1 MGNKLSRTVVALL
14 IGLSF
19 PIFTGNQVVNA
30 APVSGVLGES
40 CIMFFQ
46 SRVIAADSTS
56 TTEIAGVCFPSLNNP
71 DIFIWSK
78 DNNKIPAYTLVVD
91 NDNKI
96 AFGRNCVII
105 NENDCSIPDPKPSEY
120 LEAEPFVR
128 AYPDTRYYPDDKNE
142 SRSAETFGGLWFSET
157 YISNIVRANYV
168 APEAVVDV
176 EDATQVNEPI
186 SSQAVSSTLLIGLA
200 VALSLTSAA
209 GSPPPP
215 PSPNRPESPEA
226 PELLRARKE
235 RRFTITNQLS
245 RFFQGSVISMDRWEF
260 FTAKLPAIIRWFG
273 KRSAVGATSI
283 GDADYLRA
291 LLGIFSLLIYPVA
304 IIIGALEAN
313 SLVKGTAPIPGTS
326 WLLIAIVIGCF
337 DSLAGAISA
346 ITFAL
351 IAVLPKLIDVGFD
364 LPKLLGAALANR
376 NFIGSILI
384 ICILSTGP
392 ALFAGA
398 LRRFDGV
405 HTSRKGKWE
414 RLVDYALSPIVTAFV
429 VWKGLELLPKI
440 SKKVPQNWSADNWS
454 MDIINIGVIVFF
466 CIFLRYFLEGFVAKN
481 LAERINE
488 IVTESIPMQ
497 KWPHIKAHI
506 SKGMLI
512 SYISYLLL
520 VPETFSI
527 EIMFLLFLILLLP
540 AAAHAF
546 GFRSVDRFAKFNII
560 GTPRLVFL
568 LCTGLALNLIFTSK
582 GADSNLGLYIFIAFA
597 PILYFNLMEALTE
610 SHLKSPAY
618 FYQTRIGKL
627 LYRTGSVLIYIFILS
642 EIYRQVE
649 WKLWLAQVYPK
660 VSL

>member
-91 NDNKI
+91 NDGKI

-128 AYPDTRYYPDDKNE
+128 AYPDTKYYPDDKNE
-142 SRSAETFGGLWFSET
+142 SRSANTFGGLWFSET

-168 APEAVVDV
+168 APEAVADV
-176 EDATQVNEPI
+176 EDTIQVGGPM
-186 SSQAVSSTLLIGLA
+186 SSQVVSSTLLIGLA
-200 VALSLTSAA
+200 AAVSLTSAA

-215 PSPNRPESPEA
+215 PSPNRPESPEAPEA

-260 FTAKLPAIIRWFG
+260 FTAKMPTLIRWFG
-273 KRSAVGATSI
+273 KRSAVVATSI

-313 SLVKGTAPIPGTS
+313 SLGKETSPIPEIS
-326 WLLIAIVIGCF
+326 WLVIAIIIGCF

-351 IAVLPKLIDVGFD
+351 IAVLPKLLDAGIDW
-364 LPKLLGAALANR
+364 PT
-376 NFIGSILI
+376 FIGGI
-384 ICILSTGP
+384 IIVYILSTGP

-414 RLVDYALSPIVTAFV
+414 RLVDYALSPIVTAWI

-440 SKKVPQNWSADNWS
+440 SEPESPYWSI
-454 MDIINIGVIVFF
+454 DIRNIGIIVFF
-466 CIFLRYFLEGFVAKN
+466 CICLRYFLEGFVAKN
-481 LAERINE
+481 FAERINE

-497 KWPHIKAHI
+497 RLSHIRAHI
-506 SKGMLI
+506 FKAMLVSFI
-512 SYISYLLL
+512 ASLLL
-520 VPETFSI
+520 VPETVSI
-527 EIMFLLFLILLLP
+527 EIMLLIFLILLLP
-540 AAAHAF
+540 AATHAF

-568 LCTGLALNLIFTSK
+568 ICTGLALNSIIDSK
-582 GADSNLGLYIFIAFA
+582 SENTNLGPYIFIAFA

-618 FYQTRIGKL
+618 FYQTRNGKL
-627 LYRTGSVLIYIFILS
+627 LYGLGSVLIYIFILS
-642 EIYRQVE
+642 QIYKQSG
-649 WKLWLAQVYPK
+649 WKLC
-660 VSL
+660 

>member
-120 LEAEPFVR
+120 LAAEPFVR
-128 AYPDTRYYPDDKNE
+128 AYPDTKYYPDDKNE
-142 SRSAETFGGLWFSET
+142 SRSANTFGGLWFSET

-260 FTAKLPAIIRWFG
+260 FTAKMPTLIRWAG
-273 KRSAVGATSI
+273 KRSAVVATSI

-313 SLVKGTAPIPGTS
+313 SLGKETSPIPEIS
-326 WLLIAIVIGCF
+326 WLVIAIIIGCF

-346 ITFAL
+346 ITFASL
-351 IAVLPKLIDVGFD
+351 TVLPKLGDTSIDW
-364 LPKLLGAALANR
+364 P
-376 NFIGSILI
+376 FIGGILI
-384 ICILSTGP
+384 VYILSTGP

-414 RLVDYALSPIVTAFV
+414 RLVDYALSPIVTAWV

-440 SKKVPQNWSADNWS
+440 SEADIPNWSI
-454 MDIINIGVIVFF
+454 DIRNFGIIFF
-466 CIFLRYFLEGFVAKN
+466 CICLRYFLEGFVAKN
-481 LAERINE
+481 FAERINE

-497 KWPHIKAHI
+497 RLSHIRAHI
-506 SKGMLI
+506 FKAMLVSFI
-512 SYISYLLL
+512 ASLLL
-520 VPETFSI
+520 VPETVSI
-527 EIMFLLFLILLLP
+527 EIMLLIFLILLLP
-540 AAAHAF
+540 AATHAF

-568 LCTGLALNLIFTSK
+568 ICTGLALNSIIDSK
-582 GADSNLGLYIFIAFA
+582 SENTNLGPYIFIAFA

-618 FYQTRIGKL
+618 FYQTRNGRL
-627 LYRTGSVLIYIFILS
+627 LYWAGSVLLYIFIIS
-642 EIYRQVE
+642 VIYTQVG
-649 WKLWLAQVYPK
+649 WKPL
-660 VSL
+660 

>member
-1 MGNKLSRTVVALL
+1 MCNKLSRAVVALL

-40 CIMFFQ
+40 CTMFFQ
-46 SRVIAADSTS
+46 SRVIAADSTL

-91 NDNKI
+91 NDGKI

-226 PELLRARKE
+226 PEAPELLRARKE

-260 FTAKLPAIIRWFG
+260 FTAKMPTLIRWAG
-273 KRSAVGATSI
+273 KRSAVVATSI

-291 LLGIFSLLIYPVA
+291 VMGIFSLLIYPVA

-313 SLVKGTAPIPGTS
+313 SLGKETSPIPEIS
-326 WLLIAIVIGCF
+326 WLVIAIIIGCF

-351 IAVLPKLIDVGFD
+351 IAVLPKLLDAGIDW
-364 LPKLLGAALANR
+364 PT
-376 NFIGSILI
+376 FIGGI
-384 ICILSTGP
+384 IIVYILSTGP

-414 RLVDYALSPIVTAFV
+414 RLVDYALSPIVTAWI

-440 SKKVPQNWSADNWS
+440 SEPESPYWSI
-454 MDIINIGVIVFF
+454 DIRNIGIIVFF
-466 CIFLRYFLEGFVAKN
+466 CICLRYFLEGFVAKN
-481 LAERINE
+481 FAGRINE

-497 KWPHIKAHI
+497 RVSHIRAHI
-506 SKGMLI
+506 FKAMLVSFI
-512 SYISYLLL
+512 ASLLL
-520 VPETFSI
+520 VPETVSI
-527 EIMFLLFLILLLP
+527 EIMLLIFLILLLP
-540 AAAHAF
+540 AATHAF

-568 LCTGLALNLIFTSK
+568 ICTGLALNSIIDSK
-582 GADSNLGLYIFIAFA
+582 SENTNLGPYIFIAFA

-618 FYQTRIGKL
+618 FYQTRNGKL
-627 LYRTGSVLIYIFILS
+627 LYGLGSVLIYIFILS
-642 EIYRQVE
+642 QIYQQSG
-649 WKLWLAQVYPK
+649 WKL
-660 VSL
+660 

>member
-1 MGNKLSRTVVALL
+1 MCNKLSRAVVALL

-40 CIMFFQ
+40 CTMFFQ
-46 SRVIAADSTS
+46 SRVIAADSTL
-56 TTEIAGVCFPSLNNP
+56 TTEIAGVCFPSLNNL

-91 NDNKI
+91 NDGKI

-142 SRSAETFGGLWFSET
+142 SRSADTFGGLWFSET
-157 YISNIVRANYV
+157 YISNIIRANYV
-168 APEAVVDV
+168 APEAVVDA

-186 SSQAVSSTLLIGLA
+186 SSQVVSTTLLIGLA
-200 VALSLTSAA
+200 AALSLTSAA

-260 FTAKLPAIIRWFG
+260 FTAKMPALIRWFG
-273 KRSAVGATSI
+273 KRSAVVATSI

-313 SLVKGTAPIPGTS
+313 SLGKETSPIPEIT
-326 WLLIAIVIGCF
+326 WLVIAIIIGCF

-346 ITFAL
+346 ITFA
-351 IAVLPKLIDVGFD
+351 IAVLPKLLDAGIDR
-364 LPKLLGAALANR
+364 PR
-376 NFIGSILI
+376 FIGGI
-384 ICILSTGP
+384 IIVYILSTGP

-414 RLVDYALSPIVTAFV
+414 RFVDYALSPIVTAFV

-512 SYISYLLL
+512 SYISSLLL
-520 VPETFSI
+520 VPETVSI

-546 GFRSVDRFAKFNII
+546 GFRSVDRIAKFNII

-649 WKLWLAQVYPK
+649 WKLWLAQGYPK

>member
-19 PIFTGNQVVNA
+19 PIFSGNQVVSA

-40 CIMFFQ
+40 CTMFFQ

-128 AYPDTRYYPDDKNE
+128 AYPDTKYYPDDKNE
-142 SRSAETFGGLWFSET
+142 SRSANTFGGLWFSET

-168 APEAVVDV
+168 APEAVADV
-176 EDATQVNEPI
+176 EDTIQVGGPM
-186 SSQAVSSTLLIGLA
+186 SSQVVSSTLLIGLA
-200 VALSLTSAA
+200 AAVSLTSAA

-260 FTAKLPAIIRWFG
+260 FTAKMPTLIRWAG
-273 KRSAVGATSI
+273 KRSAVVATSI

-291 LLGIFSLLIYPVA
+291 VMGIFSLLIYPVA

-313 SLVKGTAPIPGTS
+313 SLGKETSPIPEIS
-326 WLLIAIVIGCF
+326 WLVIAIIIGCF

-351 IAVLPKLIDVGFD
+351 IAVLPKLLDAGIDW
-364 LPKLLGAALANR
+364 PT
-376 NFIGSILI
+376 FIGGI
-384 ICILSTGP
+384 IIVYILSTGP

-414 RLVDYALSPIVTAFV
+414 RLVDYALSPIVTAWI

-440 SKKVPQNWSADNWS
+440 SEPESPYWSI
-454 MDIINIGVIVFF
+454 DIRNIGIIVFF
-466 CIFLRYFLEGFVAKN
+466 CICLRYFLEGFVAKN
-481 LAERINE
+481 FAERINE

-497 KWPHIKAHI
+497 RLSHIRAHI
-506 SKGMLI
+506 FKAMLVSFI
-512 SYISYLLL
+512 ASLLL
-520 VPETFSI
+520 VPETVSI
-527 EIMFLLFLILLLP
+527 EIMLLIFLILLLP
-540 AAAHAF
+540 AATHAF
-546 GFRSVDRFAKFNII
+546 GFRSVDRIAKFNII
-560 GTPRLVFL
+560 GTPRLVVL
-568 LCTGLALNLIFTSK
+568 ICTGLALNSIFDSK
-582 GADSNLGLYIFIAFA
+582 SVNTNLGLYIFIAFA

-618 FYQTRIGKL
+618 FYQTRNGKL
-627 LYRTGSVLIYIFILS
+627 LYGLGSVLIYIFILS
-642 EIYRQVE
+642 QIYKQSG
-649 WKLWLAQVYPK
+649 WKLC
-660 VSL
+660 

>member
-19 PIFTGNQVVNA
+19 PIFTGNQVVSA

-91 NDNKI
+91 NDGKI

-142 SRSAETFGGLWFSET
+142 SRSADTFGGLWFSET
-157 YISNIVRANYV
+157 YISNIIAANYV
-168 APEAVVDV
+168 APEAIADM

-200 VALSLTSAA
+200 AALSLTSAA
-209 GSPPPP
+209 GSSSSQ
-215 PSPNRPESPEA
+215 PSSNRPESPEA

-235 RRFTITNQLS
+235 RRFTITNQIN
-245 RFFQGSVISMDRWEF
+245 RFFQGSVISMDRWAF
-260 FTAKLPAIIRWFG
+260 FTAKMPTLIRWAG
-273 KRSAVGATSI
+273 KRSAVVATSI

-291 LLGIFSLLIYPVA
+291 VMGIFSLLIYPVA

-326 WLLIAIVIGCF
+326 WLLIAIIIGCF

-346 ITFAL
+346 ITFFSL
-351 IAVLPKLIDVGFD
+351 TVLLNLRDAGFD
-364 LPKLLGAALANR
+364 LPKLLDAGIDWP

-384 ICILSTGP
+384 VYILSTGP

-405 HTSRKGKWE
+405 HTSRKSEWE
-414 RLVDYALSPIVTAFV
+414 RLVDYALSPIVTAWV

-440 SKKVPQNWSADNWS
+440 SEADIPNWSI
-454 MDIINIGVIVFF
+454 DIRNIGVIVFF

-481 LAERINE
+481 FAERINE

-497 KWPHIKAHI
+497 KWPHIAVHI
-506 SKGMLI
+506 RKGMLV
-512 SYISYLLL
+512 SYIAYLLL
-520 VPETFSI
+520 VPKTVSI
-527 EIMFLLFLILLLP
+527 EIMLLLFFILLLP
-540 AAAHAF
+540 AVTHAF
-546 GFRSVDRFAKFNII
+546 GFRPVDRIAKFNII

-568 LCTGLALNLIFTSK
+568 ICTGLALNSIFDSK
-582 GADSNLGLYIFIAFA
+582 SVNTNLGLYIFIAFA

-618 FYQTRIGKL
+618 FYQTRNGKL
-627 LYRTGSVLIYIFILS
+627 LYGLGSVLIYIFILS
-642 EIYRQVE
+642 VIYTQVG
-649 WKLWLAQVYPK
+649 WKLW
-660 VSL
+660 

>member
-128 AYPDTRYYPDDKNE
+128 AYPDTKYYPDDKNE
-142 SRSAETFGGLWFSET
+142 SRSANTFGGLWFSET

-168 APEAVVDV
+168 APEAVADV
-176 EDATQVNEPI
+176 EDTIQVGGPM
-186 SSQAVSSTLLIGLA
+186 SSQVVSSTLLIGLA
-200 VALSLTSAA
+200 AAVSLTSAA

-215 PSPNRPESPEA
+215 PSPNRPESPEAPEA

-260 FTAKLPAIIRWFG
+260 FTAKMPTLIRWAG
-273 KRSAVGATSI
+273 KRSAVVATSI

-291 LLGIFSLLIYPVA
+291 VMGIFSLLIYPVA

-313 SLVKGTAPIPGTS
+313 SLGKETSPIPEIS
-326 WLLIAIVIGCF
+326 WLVIAIIIGCF

-351 IAVLPKLIDVGFD
+351 IAVLPKLLDAGIDW
-364 LPKLLGAALANR
+364 PT
-376 NFIGSILI
+376 FIGGI
-384 ICILSTGP
+384 IIVYILSTGP

-414 RLVDYALSPIVTAFV
+414 RLVDYALSPIVTAWI

-440 SKKVPQNWSADNWS
+440 SEPESPYWSI
-454 MDIINIGVIVFF
+454 DIRNIGIIVFF
-466 CIFLRYFLEGFVAKN
+466 CICLRYFLEGFVAKN
-481 LAERINE
+481 FAERINE

-497 KWPHIKAHI
+497 RLSHIRAHI
-506 SKGMLI
+506 FKAMLVSFI
-512 SYISYLLL
+512 ASLLL
-520 VPETFSI
+520 VPETVSI
-527 EIMFLLFLILLLP
+527 EIMLLIFLILLLP
-540 AAAHAF
+540 AATHAF

-568 LCTGLALNLIFTSK
+568 ICTGLALNSIIDSK
-582 GADSNLGLYIFIAFA
+582 SENTNLGPYIFIAFA

-618 FYQTRIGKL
+618 FYQTRNGKL
-627 LYRTGSVLIYIFILS
+627 LYGLGSVLIYIFILS
-642 EIYRQVE
+642 QIYQQSG
-649 WKLWLAQVYPK
+649 WKL
-660 VSL
+660 

>member
-14 IGLSF
+14 ISLSF
-19 PIFTGNQVVNA
+19 PIFTGNQVVSA

-40 CIMFFQ
+40 CTMFFQ

-78 DNNKIPAYTLVVD
+78 DNNKIPAHTLVVD

-96 AFGRNCVII
+96 AFGRECVI
-105 NENDCSIPDPKPSEY
+105 NDQNDCFIPDPKPSEY
-120 LEAEPFVR
+120 LAAEPFVR
-128 AYPDTRYYPDDKNE
+128 TYPDTQHYGLDNRNLSRYRDF
-142 SRSAETFGGLWFSET
+142 FGGIWWSET
-157 YISNIVRANYV
+157 YYSNIVVANYV

-186 SSQAVSSTLLIGLA
+186 SSQAVSSALLIGLA

-215 PSPNRPESPEA
+215 PSPNRPESPEAPEA

-260 FTAKLPAIIRWFG
+260 FTAKMPALIRWFG
-273 KRSAVGATSI
+273 KRSAVVATSI

-313 SLVKGTAPIPGTS
+313 SLGKETSPIPEIT
-326 WLLIAIVIGCF
+326 WLVIAIIIGCF

-346 ITFAL
+346 ITFA
-351 IAVLPKLIDVGFD
+351 IAVLPKLLDAGIDR
-364 LPKLLGAALANR
+364 PT
-376 NFIGSILI
+376 FIGGI
-384 ICILSTGP
+384 IIVYILSTGP

-520 VPETFSI
+520 VPETVSI

-546 GFRSVDRFAKFNII
+546 GFRSVDRIAKFNII

-642 EIYRQVE
+642 EIYRQVG
-649 WKLWLAQVYPK
+649 WKLWLAQFYPK